1 MLLLLSTI
9 LSVSRCSRVR
19 FDPDA
24 YRASSSLEA
33 IVNENG
39 LEVMCHEPKFDEFAC
54 MHKTKWEELRR
65 LIQGSKL
72 NKKAKAHLLNTILK
86 FHK

>member
-1 MLLLLSTI
+1 MLLLLSTT
-9 LSVSRCSRVR
+9 LSVSRCARAR

-24 YRASSSLEA
+24 YRASSRLEA

-39 LEVMCHEPKFDEFAC
+39 VEVMCHEPKFDEFAC

-65 LIQGSKL
+65 LIQGLKL
-72 NKKAKAHLLNTILK
+72 SKKAKADLLNKILK
-86 FHK
+86 F